1 MYEYVITFLLKVQ
14 LEDYVDNVVHDV
26 PDTGTVWCSGAGGGS
41 NALNKSMWYL
51 SKKKQL
57 FCL

>member
-1 MYEYVITFLLKVQ
+1 MYEYVITFLLKVH

-41 NALNKSMWYL
+41 NV
-51 SKKKQL
+51 
-57 FCL
+57 